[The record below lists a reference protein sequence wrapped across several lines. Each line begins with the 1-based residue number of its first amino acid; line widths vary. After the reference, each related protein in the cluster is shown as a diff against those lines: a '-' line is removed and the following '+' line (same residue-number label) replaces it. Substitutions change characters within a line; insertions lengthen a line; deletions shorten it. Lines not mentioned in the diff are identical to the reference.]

1 MAARDSSAATALQNV
16 PFFKN
21 LDFDDASELA
31 ARLVPRRFG
40 AGQVI
45 FHLGD
50 PGGLLYIISRGKIK
64 ISYTTTEGQEVV
76 LAILGPGDF
85 FGELALLDDTPRS
98 ATAETLGPAET
109 WTLHRDDFIHYITEN
124 PAFALHVLQTLAQHI
139 RRLNAQL
146 ADIFFLDL
154 PGRLARTL
162 LNLATQYG
170 RENEDGM
177 LIDLALTQTDLA
189 EMTGA
194 TRVSIN
200 KALGRFRR
208 SGWITVAGRKVT
220 IIDRAAMEDLI
231 AVSGGSPY

>member
-1 MAARDSSAATALQNV
+1 MAARDSSAATALQAV
-16 PFFKN
+16 PFFSN
-21 LDFDDASELA
+21 LDSDVAGELA
-31 ARLVPRRFG
+31 GRLVPRRFS
-40 AGQVI
+40 AGQVL

-64 ISYTTTEGQEVV
+64 ISYTTPDGQEVV

-85 FGELALLDDTPRS
+85 FGELALLDDSPRS
-98 ATAETLGPAET
+98 ATAESLEPTET
-109 WTLHRDDFIHYITEN
+109 WTLHREDFIHYITEN

-162 LNLATQYG
+162 LHLADQYG
-170 RENEDGM
+170 RKEGTGT

-208 SGWITVAGRKVT
+208 SGWIEINGRRVT
-220 IIDRAAMEDLI
+220 ILDRQAMEDLI
-231 AVSGGSPY
+231 EVSGGEPY

>member
-1 MAARDSSAATALQNV
+1 LQVV
-16 PFFKN
+16 PFFAN
-21 LDFDDASELA
+21 LPEDHAHELA
-31 ARLVPRRFG
+31 KALVPRRFS

-50 PGGLLYIISRGKIK
+50 PGGLLYLISRGKVK
-64 ISYTTTEGQEVV
+64 ISHTTSDGQEVV

-85 FGELALLDDTPRS
+85 FGEMALIDDAPRS
-98 ATAETLGPAET
+98 ATAITLEPSET
-109 WTLHRDDFIHYITEN
+109 WTLHREEFIQYLTDN
-124 PAFALHVLQTLAQHI
+124 SDFALHVLRTLARHI
-139 RRLNAQL
+139 RRLNTQL

-162 LNLATQYG
+162 LNLADQYG
-170 RENEDGM
+170 RRGSDGTV
-177 LIDLALTQTDLA
+177 IDLALTQTDLA

-208 SGWITVAGRKVT
+208 AGWIRVTGRQVTVL
-220 IIDRAAMEDLI
+220 DRAALEGLLEV
-231 AVSGGSPY
+231 AGEL

>member
-1 MAARDSSAATALQNV
+1 MAARDSSAASALQNV

-21 LDFDDASELA
+21 LDLDIAGELA
-31 ARLVPRRFG
+31 GRLVPRRFG

-64 ISYTTTEGQEVV
+64 ISYTTPDGQEVV

-85 FGELALLDDTPRS
+85 FGELALLDDSPRS
-98 ATAETLGPAET
+98 ATAESLEPTET
-109 WTLHRDDFIHYITEN
+109 WTLHREDFIHYITEN

-162 LNLATQYG
+162 LNLANQYG
-170 RENEDGM
+170 REEADGT
-177 LIDLALTQTDLA
+177 LIDLSLTQTDLA

-208 SGWITVAGRKVT
+208 SGWININGRKVT
-220 IIDRAAMEDLI
+220 ILDREAMEGLI
-231 AVSGGSPY
+231 EVSGGEPY